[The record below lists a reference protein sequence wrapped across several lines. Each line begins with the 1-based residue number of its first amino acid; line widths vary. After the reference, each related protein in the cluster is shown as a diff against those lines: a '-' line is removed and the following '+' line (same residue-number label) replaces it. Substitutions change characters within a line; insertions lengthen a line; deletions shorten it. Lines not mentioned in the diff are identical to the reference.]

1 MSKALAKVG
10 FDYESV
16 DKDTKSKLI
25 ALSGQINRAT
35 KTSIAAVLDI
45 GQAAFEAHDLLAGD
59 GREGKFNAWIE
70 SETGFSKT
78 TIYEFKDVYA
88 RSKKLP
94 VIGSFPPTVAC
105 LMAAPSVSDAAIKDF
120 EKQIDKGTKPT
131 IKAAKA
137 TLDRFREVA
146 SRPKRT
152 AGGRSSTAPASSGI
166 PAAPGSQSNS
176 ASSTT
181 PAASG
186 EPAGGGLDPQDD
198 EPIKDLS
205 FEEQVKQENGK
216 IESFCRGLVKFFED
230 GCPRLG
236 SVDHMGRYDSALAQ
250 VRAACSTLRTCKYQ
264 EAPCPKCK
272 GNGCST
278 CEKESDFGAVSVL
291 TYRQIAG

>member
-1 MSKALAKVG
+1 MSKALATVN
-10 FDYESV
+10 FDYSLVDGDTKGKLIRLAGQARHSAGKSVAAMIEMGKSLADGQELLAKHGTGTFQAWAKLEVGTSKSSAYRAIALYERSV
-16 DKDTKSKLI
+16 DHPNLGQME
-25 ALSGQINRAT
+25 LS
-35 KTSIAAVLDI
+35 AAQVL
-45 GQAAFEAHDLLAGD
+45 
-59 GREGKFNAWIE
+59 
-70 SETGFSKT
+70 
-78 TIYEFKDVYA
+78 
-88 RSKKLP
+88 
-94 VIGSFPPTVAC
+94 
-105 LMAAPSVSDAAIKDF
+105 AAPEAP
-120 EKQIDKGTKPT
+120 EKALKEACKAVDKGEKVDLERANAYL
-131 IKAAKA
+131 KK
-137 TLDRFREVA
+137 FRETI
-146 SRPKRT
+146 KRT